1 MTTPANPRPA
11 PPASPP
17 AFDSSQ
23 AWAEASGAV
32 GANREVLLALA
43 GVFLVLPAFAMGM
56 LVPGPPAQEGA
67 TVQALLAT
75 MGQYYQSAAP
85 VLIAVALVHVIG
97 TLAMLALFTDHA
109 RPTVGEA
116 IKRGFACAPTVIL
129 AQIILGAAV
138 GAMVLLPVALG
149 GAAKAP
155 AVAALGMLAGIL
167 LGLWAMIRV
176 SLVAPAVVTEN
187 QRNPVKAMERSWRL
201 TEGNTGRLLA
211 FYALLGLAFIVVM
224 VVAEGATKLLLTVL
238 AGQKFADIAAM
249 LVGTMF
255 QAAMAVYF
263 VAVSAAVFRQLTG
276 SATQPV
282 TDRLK

>member
-1 MTTPANPRPA
+1 MTTPANPLSA
-11 PPASPP
+11 PPR
-17 AFDSSQ
+17 FDSSS
-23 AWAEASGAV
+23 AWTEASAAV
-32 GANREVLLALA
+32 TANREVLLALA

-75 MGQYYQSAAP
+75 MGQYYQSTAP
-85 VLIAVALVHVIG
+85 ILIAVALVHVIG

-109 RPTVGEA
+109 RPTVAEA

-155 AVAALGMLAGIL
+155 AIAALGMLAAL
-167 LGLWAMIRV
+167 VLGLWAMIRL
-176 SLVAPAVVTEN
+176 SLVSPAVVAES

-201 TEGNTGRLLA
+201 TEGNTARLLA
-211 FYALLGLAFIVVM
+211 FYALLGLAFVVVM
-224 VVAEGATKLLLTVL
+224 VVAEGATKLLLTLL
-238 AGQKFADIAAM
+238 AGEKFADIAAM
-249 LVGTMF
+249 LVGSVF

-263 VAVSAAVFRQLTG
+263 VAVSAAVFRQLSG
-276 SATQPV
+276 SAGRTVAGQF
-282 TDRLK
+282 K